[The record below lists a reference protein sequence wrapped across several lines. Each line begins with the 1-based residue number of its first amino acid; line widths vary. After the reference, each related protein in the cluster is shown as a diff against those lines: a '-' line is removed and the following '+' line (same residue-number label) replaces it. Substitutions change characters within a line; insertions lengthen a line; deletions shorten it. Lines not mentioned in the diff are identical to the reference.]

1 MAKIIKKKSVDNT
14 APKRV
19 KRPVTIKNGRD
30 PDTHVEVSHDPRF
43 TAGDAPVPSN
53 VKPPPG
59 KVVIGVTNG
68 VRYGVPGSY
77 SSVNVDLT
85 IHRVVEDEE
94 QVIHDEMRVMSAL
107 VQREIEIQV
116 EELLQF
122 FED

>member
-1 MAKIIKKKSVDNT
+1 MPKIVKKKP
-14 APKRV
+14 APTNRV
-19 KRPVTIKNGRD
+19 KRPAIIKNGRD

-85 IHRVVEDEE
+85 IHRVVEDDE